1 MLSECLLEPEQLL
14 PSGIPGKQC
23 GAVPCEGGI
32 LATALLM
39 GGLGLMELG

>member
-1 MLSECLLEPEQLL
+1 MLGECLLEPEQLL
-14 PSGIPGKQC
+14 PSGIQC
-23 GAVPCEGGI
+23 VAVPCEGGI